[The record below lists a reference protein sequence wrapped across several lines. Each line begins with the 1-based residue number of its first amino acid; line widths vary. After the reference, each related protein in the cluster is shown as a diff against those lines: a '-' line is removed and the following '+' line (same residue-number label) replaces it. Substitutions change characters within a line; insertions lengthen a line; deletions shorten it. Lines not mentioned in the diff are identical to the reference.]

1 MENNFKFY
9 NTLRSEE
16 RRVGK
21 ECRSRVLTAKSACI
35 HVDLQFTILHISEI
49 SDHTS
54 WRMCSRR
61 HFAMWAMM

>member
-9 NTLRSEE
+9 NTLTRQIDTVVP
-16 RRVGK
+16 RVDGK
-21 ECRSRVLTAKSACI
+21 IGSI

-49 SDHTS
+49 SAHTS
-54 WRMCSRR
+54 WRMCLRR

>member
-9 NTLRSEE
+9 NTLTRQDRKS
-16 RRVGK
+16 VLILLF
-21 ECRSRVLTAKSACI
+21 RVLTAKSACI

-49 SDHTS
+49 SAHTS
-54 WRMCSRR
+54 WRMCLRR